1 MGKSV
6 LGVTRLADT
15 NLGGTTYMIRTLLAA
30 VSLAGLILVGGSA
43 RAQPTSMQSDSGKQS
58 EPATKSVTGKVTSV
72 GNSGASFAVEVEGS
86 SKDTMQF
93 VVNKNTQVQGHV
105 KVGTLVAVEYQP
117 TESGENLAVS
127 ISVRG

>member
-1 MGKSV
+1 MMRKLLYCIS
-6 LGVTRLADT
+6 LA
-15 NLGGTTYMIRTLLAA
+15 TLL
-30 VSLAGLILVGGSA
+30 VIGLQA
-43 RAQPTSMQSDSGKQS
+43 RAQPIHMQSDSGKQS
-58 EPATKSVTGKVTSV
+58 EPATKSVAGKVTSI

-93 VVNKNTQVQGHV
+93 IVNKNTQVQGQV

-117 TESGENLAVS
+117 TEKGENLAVS

>member
-1 MGKSV
+1 
-6 LGVTRLADT
+6 
-15 NLGGTTYMIRTLLAA
+15 MIRKFLFCTSLATLLAI
-30 VSLAGLILVGGSA
+30 GLQV
-43 RAQPTSMQSDSGKQS
+43 RAQPIHLQSDSGKQS

-72 GNSGASFAVEVEGS
+72 GTSGASFAVEVEGS